1 MKTSPDEDRLLLS
14 RCFSGD
20 GEAWEIFVRRFSNL
34 VYQAVRHTLMAKHMP
49 FSRLDVDDLY
59 STIFLEFFEKGHRK
73 LRQYRGTNGCSLST
87 WVRVVAVSIV
97 LDHVRKKGLDGL
109 SAQKTRIPIDDMPA
123 LGTRDH
129 DDVFEHME
137 RAEQERLLRDAIQYL
152 PPRDRLF
159 VKLHFEKEVPV
170 DEVADAMQ
178 LSINNAYTIK
188 HRIIAKIRSYLD
200 SVLKN
205 GAQA

>member
-1 MKTSPDEDRLLLS
+1 MKTLPDEDRLLLF

-34 VYQAVRHTLMAKHMP
+34 VYHAVRHTLMAKHMP

-59 STIFLEFFEKGHRK
+59 NTIFLQFLEEGHKK

-109 SAQKTRIPIDDMPA
+109 SAQKTRIPIDDMSA
-123 LGTRDH
+123 LRTRD
-129 DDVFEHME
+129 DDVFELME
-137 RAEQERLLRDAIQYL
+137 RAEQERLLRDAIQSL
-152 PPRDRLF
+152 SPRDRLF

-170 DEVADAMQ
+170 DDVAEAMQ
-178 LSINNAYTIK
+178 LSINNAYAIK

-200 SVLKN
+200 YVLKN

>member
-14 RCFSGD
+14 RCLSGD

-34 VYQAVRHTLMAKHMP
+34 VYQAVRHTLMAKHMR
-49 FSRLDVDDLY
+49 FSRLDVEDLY
-59 STIFLEFFEKGHRK
+59 NTIFLQFLEEGHK
-73 LRQYRGTNGCSLST
+73 TLRQYRGTNGCSLST

-97 LDHVRKKGLDGL
+97 LDHVRKKGIDGL
-109 SAQKTRIPIDDMPA
+109 SAQKTRIPFN
-123 LGTRDH
+123 
-129 DDVFEHME
+129 DVFPLRTHDPDVLENME

-170 DEVADAMQ
+170 DEVAEAMQ

-188 HRIIAKIRSYLD
+188 HRIIAKIRSYVD